1 MSGGSLSGVLSLCTV
16 GRFQFPR
23 SHKQTSSSL
32 PPLSMFLTAVTA
44 MAGNGEDAGVIG
56 MLGVELEERSL
67 LRDLERAKV

>member
-1 MSGGSLSGVLSLCTV
+1 
-16 GRFQFPR
+16 
-23 SHKQTSSSL
+23 
-32 PPLSMFLTAVTA
+32 MFLTAVTA